1 MKRFKDQQVYVLF
14 VMLILSVFL
23 IAGCGTDS
31 GDIAN
36 LIDADSGSVNP
47 GTCSVDGPK
56 VTWSNITDGNVDVS
70 TDIVIQVIFSEAMNK
85 DTIEPDD
92 TLTFTLRVH
101 DTKQPV
107 NGTVTMDA
115 TKTIAYFTPDNH
127 LDKDTEYTATITK
140 NAETVGGAS
149 LSCSYRWSFTTEH

>member
-1 MKRFKDQQVYVLF
+1 MKKFKAQQVYVLF
-14 VMLILSVFL
+14 IMLILSVFL

-31 GDIAN
+31 GDVAN

-47 GTCSVDGPK
+47 GTCTKDGPK
-56 VTWSNITDGNVDVS
+56 VTSSNLTDGS
-70 TDIVIQVIFSEAMNK
+70 THVPTDTVIQADFSEAMNP

-107 NGTVTMDA
+107 NGAVTMDVTHMIA
-115 TKTIAYFTPDNH
+115 TFTPDDH
-127 LDKDTEYTATITK
+127 LDRDTEYTATITK

-149 LSCSYRWSFTTEH
+149 LSCSYRWSFTTEP